1 MSGIF
6 RQTGKRRSG
15 LMTESSRWPVAAG
28 TFALVGLIMAAPAF
42 AEEVAIAPGLPSVT
56 FEAMG
61 QTFTIARDQ
70 NPEATITGEFART
83 SRACPTYCIQPM
95 RALRNIE
102 TVGELEV
109 ISFLQEQVAAGTGV
123 LLDVRVPEWFA
134 KGSIPGALN
143 VPFATLEPD
152 NPYRNDILA
161 ALGATPTG
169 GETFDF
175 TNAVSLVVFCN
186 GPWSDQ
192 SLRVVRTL
200 REAGYPA
207 EKLNY
212 YRGGMQDWQML
223 GLTTTAPVLIAE
235 GQP

>member
-1 MSGIF
+1 MA
-6 RQTGKRRSG
+6 QG
-15 LMTESSRWPVAAG
+15 LASLSLVAVLCGGSAR
-28 TFALVGLIMAAPAF
+28 
-42 AEEVAIAPGLPSVT
+42 AEEVAIAPGQPLIT

-61 QTFTIARDQ
+61 QSFTIARDQ
-70 NPEATITGEFART
+70 NAEAAVTGEFART
-83 SRACPTYCIQPM
+83 SRACPPYCIQPM
-95 RALRNIE
+95 RALRNVE

-109 ISFLQEQVAAGTGV
+109 LAFLQDQVAAGSGV

-134 KGSIPGALN
+134 KGAIPGAVN
-143 VPFATLEPD
+143 VPFATLEAD

-169 GETFDF
+169 GESFDF
-175 TNAVSLVVFCN
+175 SGAVSLVVYCN

-192 SLRVVRTL
+192 SLRVVRAL

-212 YRGGMQDWQML
+212 YRGGMQDWLML
-223 GLTTTAPVLIAE
+223 GLTTTAPVQIAE